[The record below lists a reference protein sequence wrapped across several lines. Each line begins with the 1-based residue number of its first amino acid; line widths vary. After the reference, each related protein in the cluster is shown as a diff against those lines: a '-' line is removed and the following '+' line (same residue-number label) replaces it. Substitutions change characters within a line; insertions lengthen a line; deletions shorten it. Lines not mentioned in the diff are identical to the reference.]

1 MAPRTARAPMLAL
14 SENTEERPN
23 SCGAQVEAIQEHA
36 RQMGRIADALEG
48 FTEAAGTVHGF
59 GERLDALCIWLKSRW
74 PWAVMV
80 AFLTLERMVNLKPDD
95 LQHLAEAGAALAKL
109 AGVGH

>member
-1 MAPRTARAPMLAL
+1 ML
-14 SENTEERPN
+14 SIQDGPDRPN

-48 FTEAAGTVHGF
+48 FSDAAGTVHGF
-59 GERLDALCIWLKSRW
+59 GERLDALCAWLKSRW

-80 AFLTLERMVNLKPDD
+80 SLFVLERAVNLRPEDV
-95 LQHLAEAGAALAKL
+95 QHLADAASALAKL
-109 AGVGH
+109 AGGVH